1 MVEQM
6 KREIAHKLRIGD
18 ILKGNAIIEKKE
30 SDISSGGVQER
41 FNFLELEDK
50 QIKRVNIVANIIDKF
65 ISEGEKKWGSITID
79 DASGQLKVKVFGD
92 DIIKFQEL
100 SQGDTLLVIG
110 MLRSYNNELYILPE
124 IIKKTDPRYLL
135 VRKLEIEGSS
145 PKQETTAQN
154 TSDSS
159 STDVKSLREQ
169 IIDIIKAGEDEGGV
183 DTEQLIIKLKDST
196 PDSINQEITKLL
208 EDGTIYEPRPG
219 RVRYLG

>member
-30 SDISSGGVQER
+30 NDISSGGVQER
-41 FNFLELEDK
+41 FNFLELGDK
-50 QIKRVNIVANIIDKF
+50 QVKRVNIVANIIDKF

-159 STDVKSLREQ
+159 NTDVKSLREQ